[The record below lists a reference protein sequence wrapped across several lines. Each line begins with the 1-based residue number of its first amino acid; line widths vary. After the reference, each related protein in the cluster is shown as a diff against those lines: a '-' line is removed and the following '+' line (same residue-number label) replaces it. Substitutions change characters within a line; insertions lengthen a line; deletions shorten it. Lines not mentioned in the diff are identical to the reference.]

1 MEISSLIKAAAIG
14 ITTLL
19 APILMI
25 GQNIYKGKLAPK
37 LSHVREADV
46 MWMKRVWRR
55 IDLRQKFNHPYYYPE
70 RPLDGRQSLFDNL
83 VEAIYKDEIRA
94 FDPGPLGEDDMFQR
108 QFNREKFDNLLL
120 SRDTVSTIDPFT
132 LLDSKTVVETEI
144 KGVDIIMYE
153 LKEEWF
159 FDKQRSVM
167 DVRII
172 GISPVIYYTNA
183 ETGDIEGLKNLF
195 WLYFPECR
203 YVFQNFFVYNGGN
216 DAMRMSFDDLFWK
229 RQFSSYIHKESNVFD
244 RNVNPSWDGL
254 DALLESENIKQE
266 MFKIEHD
273 VWHL

>member
-1 MEISSLIKAAAIG
+1 MEISSLIKAAAVG

-25 GQNIYKGKLAPK
+25 GQNIYEGKLAPK

-172 GISPVIYYTNA
+172 GICPLLRVVDEYTG
-183 ETGDIEGLKNLF
+183 EFRGYKRLF
-195 WLYFPECR
+195 WVYYPEAR
-203 YVFQNFFVYNGGN
+203 NSMATWPAFNRSN
-216 DAMRMSFDDLFWK
+216 DQEMRSFDELFQK
-229 RQFSSYIHKESNVFD
+229 RMFDSYVVKESNVYD
-244 RNVNPSWDGL
+244 RSIQEYARGV
-254 DALLESENIKQE
+254 DALEEAE
-266 MFKIEHD
+266 KIEQKLFVMEHD
-273 VWHL
+273 LWSH